1 MSATPEARQV
11 VGWSQ
16 TGFVRRACS
25 DEMNRR
31 NTHVEASPEVP
42 QDAGSIPA
50 ASTDSHLQF
59 RLQVA
64 IFMGNEGFFGV
75 LQDVLAGS
83 NPQDFR

>member
-50 ASTDSHLQF
+50 ASIGQIDFVLKALDRSRRDKNRVVT
-59 RLQVA
+59 
-64 IFMGNEGFFGV
+64 GPFF
-75 LQDVLAGS
+75 
-83 NPQDFR
+83 FW